1 MPLPQV
7 QDGFYFRPPTEPKT
21 VAKSITAMSHRSGFT
36 LIELLIVI
44 VIIGIL
50 ASIAMPKLGKARE
63 RAYLRAVMSDLR
75 HLQTQQ
81 EIYFA
86 LQQNNFTYAPVTTS
100 LPNYTTSPGVSVLIT
115 TSSTTGWAATGT
127 HTGLDAT
134 QLCAVYGGAPSAVP
148 APASTP
154 GVVTCTGE

>member
-1 MPLPQV
+1 
-7 QDGFYFRPPTEPKT
+7 
-21 VAKSITAMSHRSGFT
+21 MSPRSGFT

-50 ASIAMPKLGKARE
+50 AAIAMPKLGKARE
-63 RAYLRAVMSDLR
+63 RAYFKAVMSDLR

-100 LPNYTTSPGVSVLIT
+100 LPNYTNSPGVTVSIT
-115 TSSTTGWAATGT
+115 AAATSGWAATAT
-127 HTGLDAT
+127 HTGLDT
-134 QLCAVYGGAPSAVP
+134 GQLCAVYGGAPAAVP

-154 GVVTCTGE
+154 GIVTCTGE